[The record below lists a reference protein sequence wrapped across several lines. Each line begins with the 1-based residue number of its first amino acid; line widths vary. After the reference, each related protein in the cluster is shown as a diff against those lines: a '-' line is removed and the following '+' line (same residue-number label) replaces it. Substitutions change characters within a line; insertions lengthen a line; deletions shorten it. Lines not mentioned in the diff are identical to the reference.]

1 MRISTVILAHQR
13 WHEARTTW
21 LRAEELGFYGA
32 YTYDH
37 LSWRSFRDRPWF
49 EAMTTLAA
57 AAVTTSTLRLGPL
70 VTSPN
75 FRHPVPLAKE
85 LLTLDDLS
93 QGRLVVGIGSGGT
106 GFDADTLGRPRWS
119 TEERSARF
127 REFCGLLDQ
136 LLTREETTW
145 TGAHYAAH
153 AAVRFPP
160 PMASPRPPFVVSAL
174 GPRAMEVAAEFGQGW
189 VTTGAGSSDAHLTA
203 EDVVTRQL
211 ADLDGALAA
220 RDRDRASIECVLLDG
235 FGHEPTLESVDAF
248 VDVAGRYRD
257 LGITELV
264 VHWPIDDSPF
274 ATDPDLFE
282 RIVTD
287 GVAQLEH

>member
-1 MRISTVILAHQR
+1 MRISTVILPHER
-13 WHEARTTW
+13 WDEARTTW
-21 LRAEELGFYGA
+21 LRAEELGFYGG

-106 GFDADTLGRPRWS
+106 GFDADALAMPRWS
-119 TEERSARF
+119 TPERSARF
-127 REFCGLLDQ
+127 REFCALLDQ
-136 LLTREETTW
+136 LLTREETTSA
-145 TGAHYAAH
+145 GVHYSAH
-153 AAVRFPP
+153 AAVRHPAPVAF
-160 PMASPRPPFVVSAL
+160 PRPPFVVSAL
-174 GPRAMEVAAEFGQGW
+174 GPRAMDVAAEFGQGW
-189 VTTGAGSSDAHLTA
+189 VTTGVATRGAHTTTEAAVAGQ
-203 EDVVTRQL
+203 V
-211 ADLDGALAA
+211 ADLDAALDA
-220 RDRDRASIECVLLDG
+220 RGRPRSSIERVLLDG
-235 FGHEPTLESVDAF
+235 FGDEPTLASVDAF
-248 VDVAGRYRD
+248 VDVAGRYAA
-257 LGITELV
+257 LGFTELI
-264 VHWPIDDSPF
+264 VHWPIPDSPF
-274 ATDPDLFE
+274 ATDADVFE

-287 GVAQLEH
+287 GRAQLDR